1 MKEALACMSMRI
13 GMQINRHIWSYMYI
27 YIYFYFYINLCQKY
41 MYVCVCDLR
50 CFEDGCIKSVDIC
63 IEYGSYWRPCG
74 KLLAMLN
81 HHQAYLDIPTAMVDN
96 PKRWA
101 SWIAKPM
108 EQLFPKNCIFGR
120 AGAVW
125 DTVDALMYILHCI
138 FYCIYNH
145 FGYINPVINSSTNIQ
160 YSLSWY
166 RISDPSV
173 KSNRSF
179 CRWGTGGISKSVQ
192 DLGGNTL
199 AAAIA
204 GCCQPASW
212 RVKKRGRQLGC
223 RDSCCTTA
231 EAKQA
236 KVWSLFLLGMKICWE
251 ILPRN

>member
-1 MKEALACMSMRI
+1 MC
-13 GMQINRHIWSYMYI
+13 
-27 YIYFYFYINLCQKY
+27 NLC
-41 MYVCVCDLR
+41 
-50 CFEDGCIKSVDIC
+50 CFADGCIKSIDC

-74 KLLAMLN
+74 RLLAMLN

-125 DTVDALMYILHCI
+125 TDLILLMHW
-138 FYCIYNH
+138 CIY
-145 FGYINPVINSSTNIQ
+145 YIVYFIAYITISDILIQSSIVAQT
-160 YSLSWY
+160 YSLGWY

-179 CRWGTGGISKSVQ
+179 CRWGNGGISKSVQ

-212 RVKKRGRQLGC
+212 RVKKTRSAAGL
-223 RDSCCTTA
+223 
-231 EAKQA
+231 
-236 KVWSLFLLGMKICWE
+236 
-251 ILPRN
+251 